1 MQRVKLFI
9 AYDGTDY
16 SGWQIQK
23 NTKYT
28 IQQQLQDVIQRYDSS
43 LDSVKGAC
51 RTDAG
56 VHARAQIAH
65 FDMSV
70 DIPENRI
77 ALAINGDLPED
88 IVCWRAEN
96 VKDDFHSRYDAQAKT
111 YRYRI
116 DNGDFPHIFKHRY
129 SYFHYKDL
137 QVGLMQKA
145 AAYLEG
151 EKDFSSFRAKG
162 CYSNNPVREIFR
174 AEVYQPDNREIWI
187 EITGSGFLYNM
198 VRIISGTLIEIG
210 LEKREPEEMKAIIQA
225 QDREAAGYTAAA
237 CGLTLTKIYYKENFA

>member
-1 MQRVKLFI
+1 MQRVKLYI

-16 SGWQIQK
+16 SGWQMQK
-23 NTKYT
+23 NTDAT
-28 IQQQLQDVIQRYDSS
+28 IQQQLHRVIKNYDPG
-43 LDSVKGAC
+43 LTDVKGAC

-65 FDMSV
+65 FDMTV
-70 DIPENRI
+70 DIPEDRI

-88 IVCWRAEN
+88 IICWQAE
-96 VKDDFHSRYDAQAKT
+96 KTADDFHSRFDARAKT

-116 DNGDFPHIFKHRY
+116 DNGDFPQIFKHRY

-137 QVGLMQKA
+137 QVVPMQKA
-145 AAYLEG
+145 AAHLVG
-151 EKDFSSFRAKG
+151 EKDFSSFRSQG

-174 AEVYQPDNREIWI
+174 AEVYQPNDRDIWI

-198 VRIISGTLIEIG
+198 VRIIAGTLIEVG
-210 LEKREPEEMKAIIQA
+210 LEKREPEEMKTIIKA
-225 QDREAAGYTAAA
+225 EDREAAGYTAAA
-237 CGLTLTKIYYKENFA
+237 CGLTLTKIYYEENFA